1 MASDVSMKDHTGQ
14 DAMLVDR
21 GACPLCGGTARTLV
35 HDFDQI
41 PVVRC
46 GGGGSGGVRVG
57 GGEGGGCGFVFSS
70 RVFTPEATARYY
82 AQDWGS
88 VWHRAGQEINARV
101 NAGLLPRL
109 VTLARGSRVL
119 DVGCGYGFLGERLRA
134 RGVESIGVE
143 VSRGESA
150 FAREQLKLDVRTGML
165 SEVGL
170 APASFDLVCSFEV
183 IEHLLDPGAFLRE
196 MVAMCKVGGTVL
208 VCTDNFDAPIV
219 RRMGAEFPKWIPHTH
234 VSHFDA
240 PSLRRL
246 MESCGLRVERECSYT
261 NWETAARDLK
271 RRVSGRKPRT
281 AREAWSLDMELRQEM
296 GRAPKLLGLRKAFNP
311 LWAKMAS
318 SRRAEDGGLMFV
330 AGRRGAGSG
339 A

>member
-1 MASDVSMKDHTGQ
+1 MASEPAPMKDHTGQ
-14 DAMLVDR
+14 DAALVDR
-21 GACPLCGGTARTLV
+21 GPCPLCGGAGREVV
-35 HDFDQI
+35 HDFDRI

-46 GGGGSGGVRVG
+46 VG
-57 GGEGGGCGFVFSS
+57 GAAGGGCGFVYSS

-101 NAGLLPRL
+101 NEGLLARL
-109 VTLARGSRVL
+109 VPLTGGARVL

-134 RGVESIGVE
+134 ARSRLGGVEYVGVE

-150 FAREQLKLDVRTGML
+150 FAREHLKLDVRTGTL

-170 APASFDLVCSFEV
+170 APGSFDVVCSFEV
-183 IEHLLDPGAFLRE
+183 IEHLLDPREFLMQ

-234 VSHFDA
+234 VSHFDGA
-240 PSLRRL
+240 SLKRL
-246 MESCGLRVERECSYT
+246 MGQCGLSVQREASYT

-271 RRVSGRKPRT
+271 RRLRGRAPK
-281 AREAWSLDMELRQEM
+281 AAGQAWSLSSELHQEM
-296 GRAPKLLGLRKAFNP
+296 NRAPKLLGLRKALNP
-311 LWAKMAS
+311 LWARMTAS
-318 SRRAEDGGLMFV
+318 RHAESGALMFV
-330 AGRRGAGSG
+330 AGRR
-339 A
+339 

>member
-1 MASDVSMKDHTGQ
+1 MASDVPMKDHTGQ

-21 GACPLCGGTARTLV
+21 GACPLCGGTGREVV
-35 HDFDQI
+35 HEFDQI

-46 GGGGSGGVRVG
+46 VGGASGGGV
-57 GGEGGGCGFVFSS
+57 GCGFVFSG

-101 NAGLLPRL
+101 NAGLIGRL
-109 VTLARGSRVL
+109 AMLGRGSRVL
-119 DVGCGYGFLGERLRA
+119 DVGCGYGFLGQRLR
-134 RGVESIGVE
+134 GMGCEYVGVE

-150 FAREQLKLDVRTGML
+150 FARERLKLDVRTGML

-183 IEHLLDPGAFLRE
+183 IEHLLNPRGFLRE
-196 MVAMCKVGGTVL
+196 MVSMCKVGGTVL

-240 PSLRRL
+240 TSLRRL
-246 MESCGLRVERECSYT
+246 MDECGLRIEREASYT

-271 RRVSGRKPRT
+271 RRMSGRAPK
-281 AREAWSLDMELRQEM
+281 AACDAWSLEAELRQEM
-296 GRAPKLLGLRKAFNP
+296 ARAPKLLGLRKAFNP
-311 LWAKMAS
+311 LWARMTAGRS
-318 SRRAEDGGLMFV
+318 AEGGALMFI
-330 AGRRGAGSG
+330 AARRV
-339 A
+339 